1 MTITNAD
8 HLVRVEDVTKVY
20 HRGAPDEVRAV
31 RGISMSVSLGEVLV
45 LEGPSGSGK
54 TSLLTI
60 IGCMSRPTSGQVVVG
75 GRQVSR
81 LSETALTSIRR
92 STFGFIFQHLH
103 LIPDLT
109 VKDNVMLPLFPTG
122 MSVAEM
128 EERVD
133 GALES
138 MHLQKRRTARA
149 GRISGG
155 EQQRTAIARAL
166 VNDPTIVIA
175 DEPTA
180 HLDSELSA
188 ELLEILAELNRS
200 GTTILI
206 ATHDPRVMDH
216 PLVSRRLVLR
226 DGLVVEES
234 AS

>member
-1 MTITNAD
+1 MTTTNAD
-8 HLVRVEDVTKVY
+8 HLVRVEDVSKVY

-75 GRQVSR
+75 DRQVSR

-138 MHLQKRRTARA
+138 MHLQNRRTARA

-226 DGLVVEES
+226 DGIVVEES

>member
-1 MTITNAD
+1 MTVAAECP
-8 HLVRVEDVTKVY
+8 LVRVEDVTKTY
-20 HRGAPDEVRAV
+20 HRGAPDEVRAI
-31 RGISMSVSLGEVLV
+31 RGISMTVSRGEVLV

-60 IGCMSRPTSGQVVVG
+60 IGCMSRPTSGQIVVG
-75 GRQVSR
+75 DRRVSR

-109 VKDNVMLPLFPTG
+109 VKDNVMLPLYPTG
-122 MSVAEM
+122 MAVAEM
-128 EERVD
+128 DERVD
-133 GALES
+133 RALS
-138 MHLQKRRTARA
+138 AMHLEHRRGAKA

-166 VNDPTIVIA
+166 VNEPTIVIA

-180 HLDSELSA
+180 HLDSVLSA

-200 GTTILI
+200 GTTIII

-216 PLVSRRLVLR
+216 PIVSRRLVVR
-226 DGLVVEES
+226 DGVIVEETS
-234 AS
+234 S

>member
-1 MTITNAD
+1 MTVAAESP
-8 HLVRVEDVTKVY
+8 LVRVEDVTKTY

-31 RGISMSVSLGEVLV
+31 RGISMTVSRGEVLV

-60 IGCMSRPTSGQVVVG
+60 IGCMSRPTSGQIVVG
-75 GRQVSR
+75 DRRVSR

-109 VKDNVMLPLFPTG
+109 VKDNVMLPLYPTG
-122 MSVAEM
+122 MAVAEM
-128 EERVD
+128 DERVD
-133 GALES
+133 RALS
-138 MHLQKRRTARA
+138 AMHLEHRRGAKA

-166 VNDPTIVIA
+166 VNEPTIVIA

-180 HLDSELSA
+180 HLDSVLSV

-200 GTTILI
+200 GTTIII

-216 PLVSRRLVLR
+216 PIVSRRLVVR
-226 DGLVVEES
+226 DGVIVEETS
-234 AS
+234 S

>member
-1 MTITNAD
+1 MTVAAESP
-8 HLVRVEDVTKVY
+8 LVRVEDVTKTY
-20 HRGAPDEVRAV
+20 HRGAPDEVRAI
-31 RGISMSVSLGEVLV
+31 RGISMTVSRGEVLV

-60 IGCMSRPTSGQVVVG
+60 IGCMSRPTSGQIVVG
-75 GRQVSR
+75 DRRVSR

-109 VKDNVMLPLFPTG
+109 VKDNVMLPLYPTG
-122 MSVAEM
+122 MAVAEM
-128 EERVD
+128 DERVD
-133 GALES
+133 RALS
-138 MHLQKRRTARA
+138 AMHLEHRRGAKA

-166 VNDPTIVIA
+166 VNEPTIVIA

-180 HLDSELSA
+180 HLDSVLSA

-200 GTTILI
+200 GTTIII

-216 PLVSRRLVLR
+216 PIVSRRLVVR
-226 DGLVVEES
+226 DGVIVEETS
-234 AS
+234 S